1 MNLTE
6 ENLRQSSKQNIFPT
20 SSNENYK
27 KSNIKINT
35 KTKINLKKVKVKFR
49 NINDYYNSED
59 NSISKNSNNIIGL
72 KKYKANSLEN
82 FKSKISL
89 TEVDKRKIKSIIK
102 VFKNNKVLT
111 ERLIKK
117 EKILALNSVNN
128 SNYSFLLNQTKDKIS
143 RNNNRKILYRNQYD
157 DCSSFMINKFNNK
170 TFGILDPPIRDP
182 MYSTNLN
189 YFRKQLINN
198 FNEYNKSLEY
208 ARKKYNNAMAIGE
221 LHEKKNIKIAFDLEK
236 KFYQN
241 KYKILKDL
249 NIKDINQELINNIKQ
264 LHGSSRNSYIDRNKE
279 IVHKPLKNHKTTI
292 IRVAS
297 PKKDKIENQKFN
309 LKHQIVNKNNID
321 LFNKYIRSIKSRKT
335 EIFNEN
341 NTEKSLIKVKKA
353 HNIKEQKNI
362 KQRSSDFANSIYEIN
377 YYPYEEFD
385 SFLLENQGSVNL
397 HNLLRAI
404 KVNSINKYVYNLEDD
419 DLLVH
424 NPKKLKEEIKKTQIE
439 CNKNNYKA
447 NYNMSFLRKKLKIET
462 IRRFNNIKDSRFG
475 FPV

>member
-117 EKILALNSVNN
+117 DKILALNSVNN

-157 DCSSFMINKFNNK
+157 DFSSFMINKFNNK

-189 YFRKQLINN
+189 YFRKQLI
-198 FNEYNKSLEY
+198 
-208 ARKKYNNAMAIGE
+208 
-221 LHEKKNIKIAFDLEK
+221 
-236 KFYQN
+236 
-241 KYKILKDL
+241 
-249 NIKDINQELINNIKQ
+249 
-264 LHGSSRNSYIDRNKE
+264 
-279 IVHKPLKNHKTTI
+279 
-292 IRVAS
+292 
-297 PKKDKIENQKFN
+297 
-309 LKHQIVNKNNID
+309 
-321 LFNKYIRSIKSRKT
+321 
-335 EIFNEN
+335 
-341 NTEKSLIKVKKA
+341 
-353 HNIKEQKNI
+353 
-362 KQRSSDFANSIYEIN
+362 
-377 YYPYEEFD
+377 
-385 SFLLENQGSVNL
+385 SF
-397 HNLLRAI
+397 
-404 KVNSINKYVYNLEDD
+404 
-419 DLLVH
+419 
-424 NPKKLKEEIKKTQIE
+424 
-439 CNKNNYKA
+439 
-447 NYNMSFLRKKLKIET
+447 
-462 IRRFNNIKDSRFG
+462 
-475 FPV
+475 